1 MAVADDSLRPVLPD
15 MLHPGLMDL
24 LQACFSSEPEQRP
37 SFAMVRPLGSF
48 APLLGPALP
57 AARGYSSPTPESVGS
72 AMPTSWWAAQR

>member
-37 SFAMVRPLGSF
+37 SFAMVRAWLHQTAAVLRRNAICVMLQASSLGF
-48 APLLGPALP
+48 GGL
-57 AARGYSSPTPESVGS
+57 
-72 AMPTSWWAAQR
+72 